1 MSGRG
6 EVKIA
11 ENKKVIVKAKAYIQ
25 MLQHGLRFYNEYNP
39 KMQNVSFGLLVG
51 LNNGQDYE
59 VQEILP
65 VQHNTS
71 GDIVFDER
79 LIRNWTEYNN
89 LKHQEEKMERCFG
102 YYKVQFEDVKLK
114 ARDARNLAA
123 IQNID
128 PNCICLIMDV
138 RKFLKEQEYGF
149 SIFQLEKEL
158 GRYHDMNPYVRFK
171 WQIAPIDDDKDEVV
185 GLLKDMLDA
194 MDSDLPFIDEWDEE
208 AR

>member
-102 YYKVQFEDVKLK
+102 YYKVQFEMS
-114 ARDARNLAA
+114 N
-123 IQNID
+123 
-128 PNCICLIMDV
+128 
-138 RKFLKEQEYGF
+138 
-149 SIFQLEKEL
+149 
-158 GRYHDMNPYVRFK
+158 
-171 WQIAPIDDDKDEVV
+171 
-185 GLLKDMLDA
+185 
-194 MDSDLPFIDEWDEE
+194 
-208 AR
+208 